1 MKKYLNQTT
10 VNVIAIAGAVA
21 WAACLAGNVL
31 DVGKGPTKAMK
42 AQLLLNRQ
50 LDYDIARLR
59 NCGQLKTAGIYF
71 HPESPMHFL
80 CADVV
85 TEFVEPPNGTE

>member
-10 VNVIAIAGAVA
+10 VNVIAIATAVV
-21 WAACLAGNVL
+21 AGFSL
-31 DVGKGPTKAMK
+31 VGVGQGPDKAMK
-42 AQLLLNRQ
+42 EQMLMNRR

-59 NCGQLKTAGIYF
+59 NCGELKRVGIQF
-71 HPESPMHFL
+71 HPESTMSFL

-85 TEFVEPPNGTE
+85 VTPFE

>member
-21 WAACLAGNVL
+21 WGVCLIGNVF
-31 DVGKGPTKAMK
+31 DKGPGPDKAMK
-42 AQLLLNRQ
+42 EQMLMNRQ

-59 NCGQLKTAGIYF
+59 NCGQLKMAGIEF
-71 HPESPMHFL
+71 HPDAPASWL

-85 TEFVEPPNGTE
+85 LTNQGE

>member
-1 MKKYLNQTT
+1 MKE
-10 VNVIAIAGAVA
+10 
-21 WAACLAGNVL
+21 
-31 DVGKGPTKAMK
+31 
-42 AQLLLNRQ
+42 QLLLNRQ

-85 TEFVEPPNGTE
+85 TEFVEPLGE

>member
-10 VNVIAIAGAVA
+10 VNVIAIASAVA
-21 WAACLAGNVL
+21 WGACLVGNVI
-31 DVGKGPTKAMK
+31 DKGPDKAMK
-42 AQLLLNRQ
+42 NQLLLNRQ

-85 TEFVEPPNGTE
+85 TEFVEPLGE